1 MSDVSR
7 LEEITDLGKLLY
19 VAMPQELERNI
30 SYADQ
35 GDDLLQIY
43 PIEGFIV
50 RNRSLTS
57 VISNAFIPWQRWPS
71 LSWPLS
77 RCIIYYRCIIH
88 SCVFVVVFFN
98 LALFFF
104 LSPV

>member
-43 PIEGFIV
+43 RLRV
-50 RNRSLTS
+50 SL
-57 VISNAFIPWQRWPS
+57 
-71 LSWPLS
+71 
-77 RCIIYYRCIIH
+77 
-88 SCVFVVVFFN
+88 
-98 LALFFF
+98 
-104 LSPV
+104 